1 MYLGEESGKKQN
13 KTQNIRTEIWLVP
26 NKGKKKICN
35 KPKDQIGLWQLH
47 SFSKPFV

>member
-13 KTQNIRTEIWLVP
+13 PKHKDRDLAGTQQ
-26 NKGKKKICN
+26 GKKKICN

-47 SFSKPFV
+47 GFSKPFV